1 MRQVKVILREAVL
14 GLGEAGDL
22 VGVKVGYARNYLLP
36 QGKALLATDSKM
48 HELEHHKRVVMEK
61 AARDLKDL
69 KALCDRLESVALE
82 VTARVGEEGKLFG
95 SITTVPYRGAARR
108 KGLPDRPAQDHAQRA
123 SSRDRR
129 PRRADSPA
137 TRYHGQRSS
146 QDQRRK
152 LIAARLSAAISA
164 AARSGCCTMSP

>member
-22 VGVKVGYARNYLLP
+22 VGVKVGYARNFLLP
-36 QGKALLATDSKM
+36 QGKALLATDSKVR
-48 HELEHHKRVVMEK
+48 ELGHHKRVVMEK

-95 SITTVPYRGAARR
+95 SITTAHIAELLAEKGYPVDRR
-108 KGLPDRPAQDHAQRA
+108 KITLSEPLREIGDHVVPIRLQRDITA
-123 SSRDRR
+123 NV
-129 PRRADSPA
+129 AL
-137 TRYHGQRSS
+137 
-146 QDQRRK
+146 K
-152 LIAARLSAAISA
+152 ISA
-164 AARSGCCTMSP
+164 ES

>member
-22 VGVKVGYARNYLLP
+22 VGVKVGYARNFLLP
-36 QGKALLATDSKM
+36 QGKALLATDSKVRQ
-48 HELEHHKRVVMEK
+48 LEHHKRVVMEK

-95 SITTVPYRGAARR
+95 SITTAHIAELLAEKGYPVDRR
-108 KGLPDRPAQDHAQRA
+108 KITLSEPLREIGDHVV
-123 SSRDRR
+123 
-129 PRRADSPA
+129 P
-137 TRYHGQRSS
+137 
-146 QDQRRK
+146 
-152 LIAARLSAAISA
+152 IRLQSDITANVALKISA
-164 AARSGCCTMSP
+164 ES

>member
-22 VGVKVGYARNYLLP
+22 VGVKVGYARNFLLP
-36 QGKALLATDSKM
+36 QGKALLATDSKVR
-48 HELEHHKRVVMEK
+48 ELQHHKRVVMDK

-95 SITTVPYRGAARR
+95 SITTSHIADLLAEKGYPIDRR
-108 KGLPDRPAQDHAQRA
+108 KITLSEPLREIGDHIVPIRLQRDITA
-123 SSRDRR
+123 NV
-129 PRRADSPA
+129 AL
-137 TRYHGQRSS
+137 
-146 QDQRRK
+146 K
-152 LIAARLSAAISA
+152 ISA
-164 AARSGCCTMSP
+164 ES

>member
-36 QGKALLATDSKM
+36 QGKALLATDSKVR
-48 HELEHHKRVVMEK
+48 ELEHHKRVVMEK

-95 SITTVPYRGAARR
+95 SITTAHIAELLAKKGYPVDRR
-108 KGLPDRPAQDHAQRA
+108 KITLSEPLREIGDHVVPIRLQRDITA
-123 SSRDRR
+123 NV
-129 PRRADSPA
+129 AL
-137 TRYHGQRSS
+137 
-146 QDQRRK
+146 K
-152 LIAARLSAAISA
+152 ISA
-164 AARSGCCTMSP
+164 ES